1 MCKWSQVQVCE
12 GKEGGGGLDEK
23 KEMQPIPQEQ
33 IIKQR
38 AHQILYTFSQCPG
51 KFTVAGDK
59 AD

>member
-1 MCKWSQVQVCE
+1 MCE